1 MAELTAQE
9 QYLLELVNRARLDPA
24 GEAARYNIGLNDG
37 LASGTIAADSKQPLA
52 ANANLATAAQGHS
65 QWMLDTDNF
74 SHTGSGGS
82 NPGNRMSAAGYAFTG
97 SWTWGENISWRGT
110 TGTLNLTS
118 FVAAQHSGL
127 FQSPGH
133 RENILNPNFK
143 EIGVGVRT
151 GNYSGYNASM
161 VTEDFAKSGTGNFL
175 TGVAY
180 FDADGDKFYTVGEGR
195 GGIRMDARNSSG
207 ALVSTTTA
215 AAGGYQTKLA
225 SGTYDVTFS
234 GGGLSA
240 ALGITLAIASEN
252 IKLDVMGTD
261 TLGTNV
267 SATLGANTRGLVL
280 LGIDN
285 INATGN
291 SLANNISGNKGV
303 NQINGGAGGDTLS
316 GGAGNDVFILR
327 AGEANGDVITDFT
340 GNGSAAGDT
349 IRFEG
354 YGTGA
359 TLTNVSG
366 NQWRVSG
373 GGFTDTITITG
384 AVASGDFTFD
394 GSTSTL
400 PGGGGGGGGQTVTG
414 GATAGADTLVGTTGA
429 DTIDGLA
436 GADRITGD
444 AGDDRLSGSDGND
457 TLLGGTGNDVM
468 IGGLGSDS
476 MAGGAGN
483 DTYGVDATTD
493 RVSEASGQ
501 GADTVQSSITYTLGN
516 YVENLT
522 LLAGAGNINGTG
534 NSANNVMAGNE
545 GNNSLASGSGNDSLS
560 GGAGADTLNGGAGN
574 DTMTGGTGND
584 YYYVG
589 SAGDVVTESSG
600 EGTDTVLAGI
610 SYTLGANL
618 ENLILSGSS
627 GLGGTGNT
635 GNNLLTGNAAANS
648 LSGGSGNDTLR
659 GAGGNDVLNG
669 GSGSDTFWRATASD
683 GRDTIQDFA
692 KGSGGDRLDIGDVLS
707 GYDSSDNVNDFVRL
721 VVSGSNTIV
730 RIDANGAVGGA
741 SFTDAFV
748 LTNVT
753 GLSVSQMIAD
763 GNLVLT

>member
-1 MAELTAQE
+1 MAELSAQE

-24 GEAARYNIGLNDG
+24 GEAQRSGIGLNDG
-37 LASGTIAADSKQPLA
+37 LNSGTITADSKQPLA
-52 ANANLATAAQGHS
+52 ANPNLATAAQTHS
-65 QWMLDTDNF
+65 QWMLDTDTF
-74 SHTGSGGS
+74 AHTGSGGS
-82 NPGNRMSAAGYAFTG
+82 DPGDRMESAGYVFSG

-118 FVAAQHSGL
+118 FVAAQHNSL
-127 FQSPGH
+127 FQSSGH
-133 RENILNPNFK
+133 RENMLDPNFK

-151 GNYSGYNASM
+151 GTYSGYNTSM
-161 VTEDFAKSGTGNFL
+161 VTEDFAKSGTGSFL

-207 ALVSTTTA
+207 TVISTTTA

-240 ALGITLAIASEN
+240 ALGITVAIASEN

-267 SATLGANTRGLVL
+267 SAALGANTRGLVL
-280 LGIDN
+280 LGIDDV
-285 INATGN
+285 NATGN
-291 SLANNISGNKGV
+291 SLANNISGNKGA
-303 NQINGGAGGDTLS
+303 NQINGGGGGDTLS

-327 AGEANGDVITDFT
+327 AGEANGDVIADFT
-340 GNGSAAGDT
+340 GNGGSAGDT

-366 NQWRVSG
+366 NQWQVSG
-373 GGFTDTITITG
+373 GGFTETITITG
-384 AVASGDFTFD
+384 AVASSDVTFD

-400 PGGGGGGGGQTVTG
+400 PGGGGGGETG
-414 GATAGADTLVGTTGA
+414 IATAGADTLAGTTGA
-429 DTIDGLA
+429 DTLDGLS
-436 GADRITGD
+436 GNDRITGD
-444 AGDDRLSGSDGND
+444 AGDDRLTGSDGND

-468 IGGLGSDS
+468 TGGLGADS
-476 MAGGAGN
+476 MAGSTGN
-483 DTYGVDATTD
+483 DLYAVDTTAD
-493 RVSEASGQ
+493 RVAELTGQ
-501 GADTVQSSITYTLGN
+501 GVDTVQSSVSYTIGS

-522 LLAGAGNINGTG
+522 LQGGAGNINGIG
-534 NSANNVMAGNE
+534 NSYTNVITGNE
-545 GNNSLASGSGNDSLS
+545 GNNSLAGANGNDTIS
-560 GGAGADTLNGGAGN
+560 GGAGADTINGGSGN
-574 DTMTGGTGND
+574 DVMDGGTGND
-584 YYYVG
+584 TIIVNA
-589 SAGDVVTESSG
+589 SGDSVTEASG
-600 EGTDTVLAGI
+600 QGTDTVQSAI

-618 ENLILSGSS
+618 ENLTLLGST
-627 GLGGTGNT
+627 GIAGTGNSL
-635 GNNLLTGNAAANS
+635 GNLLTGNSVANS

-669 GSGSDTFWRATASD
+669 GTGSDTFWRATASD

-692 KGSGGDRLDIGDVLS
+692 KGSGGDRLDVGDVLS
-707 GYDSSDNVNDFVRL
+707 GYDSGDNVNEFVQL

-741 SFTDAFV
+741 SFSDAFV
-748 LTNVT
+748 LTGVT

>member
-1 MAELTAQE
+1 MADLTAQE
-9 QYLLELVNRARLDPA
+9 QYLLELINRARLDPA
-24 GEAARYNIGLNDG
+24 GEAARNGIGLNDG
-37 LASGTIAADSKQPLA
+37 LASGTISADSKQPLA
-52 ANANLATAAQGHS
+52 GNGNLATAAQGHS
-65 QWMLDTDNF
+65 QWMLDTDTF

-82 NPGNRMSAAGYAFTG
+82 NAGNRMSAAGYTFTG
-97 SWTWGENISWRGT
+97 SWSWGENISWRGT

-118 FVAAQHSGL
+118 SVGIQHNSL

-133 RENILNPNFK
+133 RENMLDPGFR

-151 GNYSGYNASM
+151 GVYQGYNASM
-161 VTEDFAKSGTGNFL
+161 ITENFARSGTGNFL

-225 SGTYDVTFS
+225 AGTYDVTFS

-240 ALGITLAIASEN
+240 ALGIAVAIASEN

-285 INATGN
+285 VNATGN
-291 SLANNISGNKGV
+291 SLANNINGNKGV
-303 NQINGGAGGDTLS
+303 NQINGGGGGDTLG
-316 GGAGNDVFILR
+316 GGAGNDVFILK
-327 AGEANGDVITDFT
+327 AGEANGDAISDFT
-340 GNGSAAGDT
+340 GNGSSSGDT

-359 TLTNVSG
+359 TLTNISG
-366 NQWRVSG
+366 NQWQVSG
-373 GGFTDTITITG
+373 GGFTDTVTITG

-400 PGGGGGGGGQTVTG
+400 PGGGGGGGG
-414 GATAGADTLVGTTGA
+414 ATAGADTLAGTTGA

-436 GADRITGD
+436 GADRISGD
-444 AGDDRLSGSDGND
+444 AGDDRLTGSDGND

-468 IGGLGSDS
+468 TGSLGADS
-476 MAGGAGN
+476 MAGSSGN
-483 DTYGVDATTD
+483 DSYGVDATTD
-493 RVSEASGQ
+493 RVSEGSGQ
-501 GADTVQSSITYTLGN
+501 GADTVQSSITYTLGS
-516 YVENLT
+516 YVEHLT

-534 NSANNVMAGNE
+534 NSSGNIMAGNE
-545 GNNSLASGSGNDSLS
+545 GNNSLASGSGNDSLT
-560 GGAGADTLNGGAGN
+560 GGAGADSLNGGSGN
-574 DTMTGGTGND
+574 DTMIGGAGND

-589 SAGDVVTESSG
+589 SAGDIVTENSG
-600 EGTDTVLAGI
+600 EGTDSVQVGI
-610 SYTLGANL
+610 TYTLGANL
-618 ENLILSGSS
+618 ENLILGGSS
-627 GLGGTGNT
+627 GIGGTGNSA
-635 GNNLLTGNAAANS
+635 NNLLTGNAAANS
-648 LSGGSGNDTLR
+648 LLGSSGNDTLR

-669 GSGSDTFWRATASD
+669 GTGSDTFWRATASD
-683 GRDTIQDFA
+683 GRDTIQDFT
-692 KGSGGDRLDIGDVLS
+692 KGSGGDRLDVGDVLS
-707 GYDSSDNVNDFVRL
+707 GYDAGDNASEFVQL

-730 RIDANGAVGGA
+730 RIDANGAVGGT

>member
-24 GEAARYNIGLNDG
+24 GEASRNGIGLNDG
-37 LASGTIAADSKQPLA
+37 LNPGTITANSKQPLA
-52 ANANLATAAQGHS
+52 ANPNVATAAQTHS

-82 NPGNRMSAAGYAFTG
+82 DAGDRMEAAGYVFSG
-97 SWTWGENISWRGT
+97 NWTWGENISWRGT

-118 FVAAQHSGL
+118 FVAAQHNSL
-127 FQSPGH
+127 FQSSGH
-133 RENILNPNFK
+133 RENILDPNFK
-143 EIGVGVRT
+143 EIGIGVRT
-151 GNYSGYNASM
+151 GIYSGYNASM

-225 SGTYDVTFS
+225 AGTYDVTFS

-252 IKLDVMGTD
+252 IKLDVMGTA

-285 INATGN
+285 VNATGN
-291 SLANNISGNKGV
+291 SLANNISGNKGA
-303 NQINGGAGGDTLS
+303 NQINGGGGADTLG
-316 GGAGNDVFILR
+316 GGAGNDVFIVK
-327 AGEANGDVITDFT
+327 AGEANGDAISDFT
-340 GNGSAAGDT
+340 GNGSSAGDT

-359 TLTNVSG
+359 TLTNISG
-366 NQWRVSG
+366 NQWQVSG
-373 GGFTDTITITG
+373 GGFTETITVTG
-384 AVASGDFTFD
+384 AVATGDFTFD

-400 PGGGGGGGGQTVTG
+400 PGGGGGETG
-414 GATAGADTLVGTTGA
+414 SATAGADTLAGTTGA

-436 GADRITGD
+436 GADRISGD
-444 AGDDRLSGSDGND
+444 AGDDRLTGSDGND
-457 TLLGGTGNDVM
+457 TLLGGAGNDVM
-468 IGGLGSDS
+468 TGGLGADS
-476 MAGGAGN
+476 MAGSSGN

-493 RVSEASGQ
+493 RVSESSGG
-501 GADTVQSSITYTLGN
+501 GADTVQSSITYTLGS
-516 YVENLT
+516 YVEHLT

-534 NSANNVMAGNE
+534 NSSANIMTGNE
-545 GNNSLASGSGNDSLS
+545 GNNSLSSGSGNDSLT
-560 GGAGADTLNGGAGN
+560 GGAGADSLNGGSGN
-574 DTMTGGTGND
+574 DTMIGGAGND

-589 SAGDVVTESSG
+589 SAGDIVTETSG
-600 EGTDTVLAGI
+600 EGTDSVQVGI

-618 ENLILSGSS
+618 ENLILGGSS
-627 GLGGTGNT
+627 GIGGTGNS

-648 LSGGSGNDTLR
+648 LLGSSGNDRLR

-669 GSGSDTFWRATASD
+669 GTGSDTFWRATASD
-683 GRDTIQDFA
+683 GRDTVQDFT

-707 GYDSSDNVNDFVRL
+707 GYDSGDNANEFVQL

-730 RIDANGAVGGA
+730 RIDANGAVGGT

-753 GLSVSQMIAD
+753 GLSVGQMIAD

>member
-24 GEAARYNIGLNDG
+24 GEAARNGIGLNDG
-37 LASGTIAADSKQPLA
+37 LASGTITADSKQPLA
-52 ANANLATAAQGHS
+52 SNGSLATAAQGHS
-65 QWMLDTDNF
+65 QWMLDTDTF

-82 NPGNRMSAAGYAFTG
+82 NAGNRMSAAGYSFTG
-97 SWTWGENISWRGT
+97 SWSWGENISWRGT
-110 TGTLNLTS
+110 TGTLNLTTS
-118 FVAAQHSGL
+118 VGTQHSSL

-133 RENILNPNFK
+133 RENILDPGFR

-151 GNYSGYNASM
+151 GVFQGYNASM
-161 VTEDFAKSGTGNFL
+161 VTENFARSGTGNFL

-225 SGTYDVTFS
+225 AGTYDVTFS

-280 LGIDN
+280 LGIDDV
-285 INATGN
+285 NATGN
-291 SLANNISGNKGV
+291 SLANSISGNKGA
-303 NQINGGAGGDTLS
+303 NQINGGAGSDTLS
-316 GGAGNDVFILR
+316 GGAGNDVFILK
-327 AGEANGDVITDFT
+327 AGQANGDVITDFT
-340 GNGSAAGDT
+340 GNGSSAGDT
-349 IRFEG
+349 MRFEG

-373 GGFTDTITITG
+373 GGFTETITITG
-384 AVASGDFTFD
+384 AVASSDVTFD

-400 PGGGGGGGGQTVTG
+400 PGGSGGGQTETG
-414 GATAGADTLVGTTGA
+414 GATAGADTLAGTTGG

-436 GADRITGD
+436 GNDRITGD
-444 AGDDRLSGSDGND
+444 AGDDRLTGSDGND

-468 IGGLGSDS
+468 IGGLGADS
-476 MAGGAGN
+476 MAGSSGN

-493 RVSEASGQ
+493 RVTEASGG
-501 GADTVQSSITYTLGN
+501 GADTVQSSITYTLGS

-522 LLAGAGNINGTG
+522 LLAGAGSINGTG
-534 NSANNVMAGNE
+534 NSSNNVMVGNE
-545 GNNSLASGSGNDSLS
+545 GNNSLASGSGNDSLT
-560 GGAGADTLNGGAGN
+560 GAAGADTLNGGSGN
-574 DTMTGGTGND
+574 DTMIGGAGND

-589 SAGDVVTESSG
+589 STGDLVSENSG
-600 EGTDTVLAGI
+600 EGTDTVQAGI

-627 GLGGTGNT
+627 GIGGTGNT

-648 LSGGSGNDTLR
+648 LSGSSGNDTLR

-669 GSGSDTFWRATASD
+669 GTGSDTFWRATASD
-683 GRDTIQDFA
+683 GRDTIQDFT

-707 GYDSSDNVNDFVRL
+707 GYDSGDNASEFVQL
-721 VVSGSNTIV
+721 VVSGSSTIV

-741 SFTDAFV
+741 SFADAFV

-753 GLSVSQMIAD
+753 GLSVNQMIAD
-763 GNLVLT
+763 GNLVLS

>member
-9 QYLLELVNRARLDPA
+9 QYLLELINRARLDPA
-24 GEAARYNIGLNDG
+24 GEAARNGIGLNDG
-37 LASGTIAADSKQPLA
+37 LASGTITADSKQPLA
-52 ANANLATAAQGHS
+52 GNGNLATAAQGHS
-65 QWMLDTDNF
+65 QWMLDTDTF

-82 NPGNRMSAAGYAFTG
+82 NGGNRMSAAGYSFTG
-97 SWTWGENISWRGT
+97 SWSWGENISWRGT

-118 FVAAQHSGL
+118 SVGIQHNSL

-133 RENILNPNFK
+133 RENMLDPGFR

-151 GNYSGYNASM
+151 GVYQGYNASM
-161 VTEDFAKSGTGNFL
+161 ITENFARSGTGNFL

-225 SGTYDVTFS
+225 AGTYDVTFS

-280 LGIDN
+280 LGIDDV
-285 INATGN
+285 NATGN
-291 SLANNISGNKGV
+291 SLANNISGNKGA
-303 NQINGGAGGDTLS
+303 NQINGGGGSDTLS
-316 GGAGNDVFILR
+316 GGAGNDVFILK
-327 AGEANGDVITDFT
+327 AGEANGDAISDFT
-340 GNGSAAGDT
+340 GNGSSSGDT

-354 YGTGA
+354 YGAGA
-359 TLTNVSG
+359 TLTNISG
-366 NQWRVSG
+366 NQWQVSG
-373 GGFTDTITITG
+373 GGFTETLTITG
-384 AVASGDFTFD
+384 AVASSDVTFD

-400 PGGGGGGGGQTVTG
+400 PGGGGGGGTG
-414 GATAGADTLVGTTGA
+414 GATAGADTLTGTIGA

-436 GADRITGD
+436 GSDRITGD
-444 AGDDRLSGSDGND
+444 AGDDRLTGSDGND

-468 IGGLGSDS
+468 TGGLGGDS
-476 MAGGAGN
+476 MAGSSGN

-493 RVSEASGQ
+493 RVSEGSGQ
-501 GADTVQSSITYTLGN
+501 GADTVQSSITYTLGS
-516 YVENLT
+516 YVEHLT

-534 NSANNVMAGNE
+534 NSSGNIMAGNE
-545 GNNSLASGSGNDSLS
+545 GNNSLASGSGNDSVT
-560 GGAGADTLNGGAGN
+560 GGAGADSLNGGSGN
-574 DTMTGGTGND
+574 DTMIGGAGND

-589 SAGDVVTESSG
+589 SAGDIVTENSG
-600 EGTDTVLAGI
+600 EGTDSVQVGI

-618 ENLILSGSS
+618 ENLILGGSS
-627 GLGGTGNT
+627 GIGGTGNSA
-635 GNNLLTGNAAANS
+635 NNLLTGNAAANS
-648 LSGGSGNDTLR
+648 LLGSGGNDTLR

-669 GSGSDTFWRATASD
+669 GTGSDTFWRATASD
-683 GRDTIQDFA
+683 GRDTVQDFT
-692 KGSGGDRLDIGDVLS
+692 KGPGGDRLDIGDVLS
-707 GYDSSDNVNDFVRL
+707 GYDAGDNASEFVQV
-721 VVSGSNTIV
+721 VVSGGNTIV
-730 RIDANGAVGGA
+730 RIDANGAAGGA

-753 GLSVSQMIAD
+753 GLSVSQMVAD